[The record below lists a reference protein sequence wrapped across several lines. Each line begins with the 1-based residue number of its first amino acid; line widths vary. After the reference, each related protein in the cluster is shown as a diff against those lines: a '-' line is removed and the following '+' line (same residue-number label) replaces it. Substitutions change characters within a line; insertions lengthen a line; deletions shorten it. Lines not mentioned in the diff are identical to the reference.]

1 MIIWILFTLL
11 LLVYLYPNRAIF
23 TKARPD
29 LPGRRGFP
37 LIGHLP
43 YAFSYAHKPHES
55 ELEGCREYGPVW
67 SGTLPFI
74 GRIITFVAPDSVEH
88 LVKTNIGNYVRGSL
102 FKRMMNE
109 ILGEGIFNSDGEQ
122 WRWQRKVAAQVFMD
136 KRFKMITANTF
147 AWQTQKFIHLIQ
159 MNQDKALDV
168 QDLFYRFTLENF
180 GQVAF
185 TSSFGCLDSISSS
198 VPFADALS
206 FVQQYSVLRF
216 NTPLFWLHEWLKPS
230 YWRFC
235 RDLRIMNDYAYSI
248 IRSRRSS
255 TCPTPIRPDL
265 LSLFMDYRDED
276 EKELSDKYLRD
287 IILNFIF
294 AGRDTTAQ
302 LLSWTTH
309 NLLANPSALS
319 QLRSETVSLPPISED
334 TLHLHT
340 YAHAVLYETLR
351 LYPSVPTNI
360 RCTLKRDHIPCEGQS
375 ILVEPGTIVQWS
387 TYVMNRRPEL
397 WGPDSLTFNP
407 SRFIDPNGK
416 LIHVSPFKFPVF
428 NAGPRT
434 CLGKGFAEQEAVM
447 VLVPLLQHFE
457 ISRASEIQREEEV
470 RYEVSITLPIRHGLW
485 VKFKERTQ

>member
-1 MIIWILFTLL
+1 MIIYILLIFLL
-11 LLVYLYPNRAIF
+11 LAFFYPNRAIF

-43 YAFSYAHKPHES
+43 YLFSHAHNPHEG
-55 ELEGCREYGPVW
+55 EHEACQQYGPVW

-88 LVKTNIGNYVRGSL
+88 LVKTKMENYVRGNL
-102 FKRMMNE
+102 FKRMMDE
-109 ILGEGIFNSDGEQ
+109 ILGEGIFSSDGEQ

-136 KRFKMITANTF
+136 KRFKTITAATF
-147 AWQTQKFIHLIQ
+147 AWQTEKFIHLIE
-159 MNQDKALDV
+159 MNQDKALDI

-185 TSSFGCLDSISSS
+185 TTSFGCLDSISSS

-230 YWRFC
+230 YWRFR
-235 RDLRIMNDYAYSI
+235 RDLRIMNEYAYSI

-255 TCPTPIRPDL
+255 STPIDQDL
-265 LSLFMDYRDED
+265 LSLFMNYRDED
-276 EKELSDKYLRD
+276 GKELSDKQLRD

-319 QLRSETVSLPPISED
+319 QLRSETASLPPMAGE

-351 LYPSVPTNI
+351 LCPSVPTNV
-360 RCTLKRDHIPCEGQS
+360 RWTLKSDHVPCEGRS

-397 WGPDSLTFNP
+397 WGSNSLTYNP
-407 SRFIDPNGK
+407 ARFIDLNGK

-457 ISRASEIQREEEV
+457 LSRAREIQREEEV
-470 RYEVSITLPIRHGLW
+470 RYEVSITLPIRNGLW
-485 VKFKERTQ
+485 VKFNEKTE